1 MKHKPFDRLFFKYLI
16 SYLLIL
22 LIPILFINLL
32 FGHRFIKAY
41 KKEIQAQAEADLM
54 YLGQLI
60 DTELQTISTTVDQ
73 MYISMDFDGFHFAD
87 NPLKSRSYLNR
98 IAVYSITNPLIS
110 EMGIYL
116 RGEDYMFL
124 NQSTCQVDLFLNN
137 MYHFEKTSPQELKEL
152 LFHSEHRTVLPQ
164 QQISCPWKTDSF
176 VTVLEPLYT
185 DYQTIRGTCIFFIRS
200 SDLKHLVD
208 SRLGKY
214 DAYFSIKDKDGQIIF
229 STNSLPGQPFF
240 QSEYYSEQ
248 TGWTYTACA
257 PESQKFVEKI
267 NTLNHELLLTTL
279 LALFAAGVVISI
291 LMRLNYSPIHQLK
304 EKASL
309 LLTDETSPKNGLE
322 TISNTLD
329 FLSDQNRYLA
339 DKLESS
345 TAAIKSSRIHRLLT
359 GHYMSREDFNMDTE
373 DLNMGYQ
380 HNYFFVTVI
389 LIHGT
394 IDNYDALAL
403 FMQKSLSTHMECFY
417 TFTPEPDKI
426 IFIHG
431 IAKEQQKDMEAV
443 LKQLCFDVKEAY
455 SLDIT
460 IGVGK
465 TYSGTRSI
473 PRSYL
478 EARSAL
484 DYRFVKGKGT
494 VILFQNLLAQDK
506 EAVPYPK
513 YPLEQ
518 LREAVALS
526 DYSKIHEWVSVL
538 IEYIQKKKL
547 PLFAAKGI
555 CFDILS
561 SFIEK
566 TSSINYRLPD
576 AVDMSSLTHM
586 ETVDDVIAL
595 IQKMC
600 EQIETSPV
608 EHQKQA
614 SDRLLEE
621 MKHYIADNCLLCEF
635 SIQETAEHFHMLL
648 PNLSQFFK
656 EKTGQNLLDY
666 TTRLRMQK
674 AKELL
679 ADPKLPLKD
688 ISQQVG
694 YYNVSSF
701 IRRFKQI
708 HGTTPGDYRKSLSR
722 HSEDYQ

>member
-1 MKHKPFDRLFFKYLI
+1 MKHKTFDRLFFKYLI

-22 LIPILFINLL
+22 LIPILFINIL

-41 KKEIQAQAEADLM
+41 KKEIHTQVATDLN

-60 DTELQTISTTVDQ
+60 DTELQNISTIVDQ
-73 MYISMDFDGFHFAD
+73 MHISMDFDNFHFID
-87 NPLKSRSYLNR
+87 DPLESRSYLNHM
-98 IAVYSITNPLIS
+98 AVYSITNPLIS

-124 NQSTCQVDLFLNN
+124 NQSTCQVDLFLDN
-137 MYHFEKTSPQELKEL
+137 MYHFEKFSPQEMREL
-152 LFHSEHRTVLPQ
+152 LLYGDHRIVLPQ
-164 QQISCPWKTDSF
+164 QQISVPGKTDSF
-176 VTVLEPLYT
+176 LTILEPLYT
-185 DYQTIRGTCIFFIRS
+185 DYQIVRGICIFFIRS
-200 SDLKHLVD
+200 SDLEHLVQ
-208 SRLGKY
+208 SQLGKY
-214 DAYFSIKDKDGQIIF
+214 DAYFSITDMNGNIIF
-229 STNSLPGQPFF
+229 STTPLSEQPFF
-240 QSEYYSEQ
+240 ESEYHSKQ
-248 TGWTYTACA
+248 TGWIYTACA

-267 NTLNHELLLTTL
+267 NALNQELLITTL
-279 LALFAAGVVISI
+279 LAILASGIVISI

-304 EKASL
+304 EKASSL
-309 LLTDETSPKNGLE
+309 LLDKSSHQNGLE
-322 TISNTLD
+322 AISNTLD

-345 TAAIKSSRIHRLLT
+345 TAAIKSNRIHRLLT

-380 HNYFFVTVI
+380 NNWFFVTVL
-389 LIHGT
+389 LIHGN
-394 IDNYDALAL
+394 IDNYDNLAL
-403 FMQKSLSTHMECFY
+403 FIQKFLSTSMECFY

-426 IFIHG
+426 IFIHA
-431 IAKEQQKDMEAV
+431 I
-443 LKQLCFDVKEAY
+443 LKQLILCVKNSY
-455 SLDIT
+455 PLDIT

-465 TYSGTRSI
+465 VYSGTRSI

-484 DYRFVKGKGT
+484 DYRFVKGNGT
-494 VILFQNLLAQDK
+494 VILFQNLLAQDN
-506 EAVPYPK
+506 ETIPYPK

-526 DYSKIHEWVSVL
+526 DHDKIHEWVHVL
-538 IEYIQKKKL
+538 IEYIQKKRL

-576 AVDMSSLTHM
+576 TVDMSSLTHM
-586 ETVDDVIAL
+586 ETVDDVISL
-595 IQKMC
+595 IQKME
-600 EQIETSPV
+600 EQIDEDS
-608 EHQKQA
+608 ENHQKQN
-614 SDRLLEE
+614 SDFLLDE
-621 MKHYIADNCLLCEF
+621 MKSYIADNCLRCEF

-656 EKTGQNLLDY
+656 EKTGRNILDY
-666 TTRLRMQK
+666 STEFRMQK
-674 AKELL
+674 AKDLL
-679 ADPKLPLKD
+679 ANPKLPLKD

-708 HGTTPGDYRKSLSR
+708 QGMTPGDYRKSLSS
-722 HSEDYQ
+722 HSYQ

>member
-1 MKHKPFDRLFFKYLI
+1 MKHKTFDRLFFKYLI

-22 LIPILFINLL
+22 LIPILFINIL

-41 KKEIQAQAEADLM
+41 KKEIQTQTATDLN

-60 DTELQTISTTVDQ
+60 DTELKNISTIVDQ
-73 MYISMDFDGFHFAD
+73 MHISMDFDNYHFIDA
-87 NPLKSRSYLNR
+87 PLESRSYLNHMT
-98 IAVYSITNPLIS
+98 AYSITNPLIS
-110 EMGIYL
+110 EIGIYL

-124 NQSTCQVDLFLNN
+124 NQSTCQVDLFLDN
-137 MYHFEKTSPQELKEL
+137 MYHFEKFSPQEMKNL
-152 LFHSEHRTVLPQ
+152 LLYADHRIVLPQ
-164 QQISCPWKTDSF
+164 QQITIPGKTDSF
-176 VTVLEPLYT
+176 LTILEPLYT
-185 DYQTIRGTCIFFIRS
+185 DYQTVRGICLFFIRS
-200 SDLKHLVD
+200 SDLEQLVQ

-214 DAYFSIKDKDGQIIF
+214 DAYFSITDMNGDIIF
-229 STNSLPGQPFF
+229 STSPLSGQPFF
-240 QSEYYSEQ
+240 ESEYHSEQ
-248 TGWTYTACA
+248 TGWIYTAYA

-267 NTLNHELLLTTL
+267 NTLNQELLITTL
-279 LALFAAGVVISI
+279 LAILASGIVIYI

-304 EKASL
+304 EKASSL
-309 LLTDETSPKNGLE
+309 LLDKTSPQNGLE
-322 TISNTLD
+322 AISNTLD

-359 GHYMSREDFNMDTE
+359 GHYMSLEDFNMDTE

-389 LIHGT
+389 LIHGN
-394 IDNYDALAL
+394 INNYDALAL
-403 FMQKSLSTHMECFY
+403 FMQKFLSTSMECFY

-431 IAKEQQKDMEAV
+431 IAKERQKEIEAI
-443 LKQLCFDVKEAY
+443 LKQLILSVKNSY
-455 SLDIT
+455 PLDIT

-465 TYSGTRSI
+465 VYSGTRSI

-484 DYRFVKGKGT
+484 DYRFVKGNGT
-494 VILFQNLLAQDK
+494 VILFQHLLAQDN
-506 EAVPYPK
+506 ETIPYPK

-526 DYSKIHEWVSVL
+526 DHDKIHEWVHVL
-538 IEYIQKKKL
+538 IEYIQKKRL

-576 AVDMSSLTHM
+576 TVDMSSLTHM
-586 ETVDDVIAL
+586 ETVDDVISL
-595 IQKMC
+595 IQKME
-600 EQIETSPV
+600 EQIDEDS
-608 EHQKQA
+608 ENHQKQD
-614 SDRLLEE
+614 SDFLLDE
-621 MKHYIADNCLLCEF
+621 MKSYIADNCLRCEF

-656 EKTGQNLLDY
+656 EKTGRNILDY
-666 TTRLRMQK
+666 STEFRMQK

-679 ADPKLPLKD
+679 ANPKLPLKD

-708 HGTTPGDYRKSLSR
+708 QGMTPGDYRKSLSS
-722 HSEDYQ
+722 HSVIYQ